1 VSEVLGGAGGGPKGL
16 LKEGGK
22 TNLKKMML

>member
-1 VSEVLGGAGGGPKGL
+1 VSEVLEELEEETKGL
-16 LKEGGK
+16 LKEGEK